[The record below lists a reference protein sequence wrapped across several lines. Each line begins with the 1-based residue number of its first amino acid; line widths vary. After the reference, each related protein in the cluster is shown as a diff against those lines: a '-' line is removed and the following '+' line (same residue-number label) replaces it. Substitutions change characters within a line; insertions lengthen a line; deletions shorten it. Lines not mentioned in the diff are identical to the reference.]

1 MKTTTTTTKAAV
13 VHLEKAQK
21 EGAEPF
27 PRTEA
32 ESKKP
37 NLFLKA
43 ELTADRTPAKE
54 PNLWKREGEALTSP
68 GNPLANLTTIN

>member
-1 MKTTTTTTKAAV
+1 MGDRSKDDLDDDEEGGGGE

-21 EGAEPF
+21 DGAEPF

-54 PNLWKREGEALTSP
+54 PIL
-68 GNPLANLTTIN
+68 

>member
-1 MKTTTTTTKAAV
+1 MKTTTTTTTKAAV

-21 EGAEPF
+21 D
-27 PRTEA
+27 EA

-43 ELTADRTPAKE
+43 ELTANRTPAKE
-54 PNLWKREGEALTSP
+54 PILRKREGEALANP
-68 GNPLANLTTIN
+68 GNPLANLTTVKLS

>member
-1 MKTTTTTTKAAV
+1 MKASLEQRIDYQAKCDRSVEFCATKREPEVKTTTTTKAAV

-21 EGAEPF
+21 D
-27 PRTEA
+27 EA

-54 PNLWKREGEALTSP
+54 PIL
-68 GNPLANLTTIN
+68 

>member
-1 MKTTTTTTKAAV
+1 MIVQFKFGATKREPEVKTTTTTTTTTKTAV

-21 EGAEPF
+21 DGAEPF
-27 PRTEA
+27 PRIEA

-43 ELTADRTPAKE
+43 ELTAGRTPAKE
-54 PNLWKREGEALTSP
+54 PIL
-68 GNPLANLTTIN
+68 

>member
-1 MKTTTTTTKAAV
+1 MIDQFKFGATKREPEVKTTTTTTKEAE

-21 EGAEPF
+21 D
-27 PRTEA
+27 EA

-43 ELTADRTPAKE
+43 EVTADRTPAKE
-54 PNLWKREGEALTSP
+54 PIL
-68 GNPLANLTTIN
+68 

>member
-1 MKTTTTTTKAAV
+1 MIDQFKGATKREPEVKTTTTTTTTTKAAE

-21 EGAEPF
+21 D
-27 PRTEA
+27 EA

-54 PNLWKREGEALTSP
+54 PIL
-68 GNPLANLTTIN
+68 